1 MNLVALFRWMALIGW
16 FGLFATLLAFTGW
29 LQPPEALPR
38 ALALAI
44 LLVPLLFPLRGILH
58 ARRYTHAWA
67 SLLALAYITLGITL
81 AANADERLYGGLV
94 TFFSLAWFTGC
105 LMFVKL
111 DARRARAAQSATGD
125 RAS

>member
-1 MNLVALFRWMALIGW
+1 MNLIALFRWMALLGW
-16 FGLFATLLAFTGW
+16 FGLFATLLVFTGW

-38 ALALAI
+38 SLALAL

-67 SLLALAYITLGITL
+67 SLLALAYITLGVTL
-81 AANADERLYGGLV
+81 ASVASDRLYGVLV
-94 TFFSLAWFTGC
+94 TVFSLAWFTGC
-105 LMFVKL
+105 LLFVKL
-111 DARRARAAQSATGD
+111 DARRARAAQSAAD